1 VLALA
6 RYTLKGP
13 YQASAVVG
21 ILAIVAVFFPL
32 FSGSPL
38 LGAMVGML
46 LTYLSASLVGL
57 IILTQGIQ
65 SGIKAIIVAVLGI
78 TLVTTVVLEAPGLGI
93 SIALAQWLPIIV
105 LAQTFRATSSIA
117 LTLVAGVALGFVA
130 VVAQY
135 AFLPELEKDWVEI
148 IMQSVAQ
155 LPQQQEYDIAA
166 LTENVRLMV
175 HWLILAL
182 GASMYLLYASIVL
195 VARWLQARVASSD
208 GYRREFL
215 TLSFGKPASIVAM
228 LLVAL
233 SSWLDYDLLT
243 SLAILIL
250 AAFLFQGIAVV
261 HAKIAGSKIRPML
274 TGLFYALLLIFPQIM
289 AVTVLAGVIDNWLI
303 FRKNGN
309 IENSP
314 D

>member
-1 VLALA
+1 MLALA

-13 YQASAVVG
+13 YHASAVVG

-38 LGAMVGML
+38 LGSLAAML
-46 LTYLSASLVGL
+46 LTYMSASLVGL

-65 SGIKAIIVAVLGI
+65 SGIKAIVFAVLGI
-78 TLVTTVVLEAPGLGI
+78 TLVTTVVLETPGLGI

-105 LAQTFRATSSIA
+105 LAQTYRTTSSIA
-117 LTLVAGVALGFVA
+117 VTLVAGVVLGIVA
-130 VVAQY
+130 VIAQF
-135 AFLPELEKDWVEI
+135 AFLPELEKDWVKV
-148 IMQSVAQ
+148 IMQSVAE
-155 LPQQQEYDIAA
+155 LPQGQSYDVAE
-166 LTENVRLMV
+166 LTGNIQLMV

-215 TLSFGKPASIVAM
+215 ALSLGKPASIVAM
-228 LLVAL
+228 LLLAL

-243 SLAILIL
+243 SLAILVL

-261 HAKIAGSKIRPML
+261 HAKIANSKIRPMV

-289 AVTVLAGVIDNWLI
+289 AVTVLVGIIDNWII
-303 FRKNGN
+303 FRKRGK
-309 IENSP
+309 IENTP

>member
-1 VLALA
+1 
-6 RYTLKGP
+6 
-13 YQASAVVG
+13 
-21 ILAIVAVFFPL
+21 
-32 FSGSPL
+32 
-38 LGAMVGML
+38 
-46 LTYLSASLVGL
+46 
-57 IILTQGIQ
+57 
-65 SGIKAIIVAVLGI
+65 
-78 TLVTTVVLEAPGLGI
+78 
-93 SIALAQWLPIIV
+93 
-105 LAQTFRATSSIA
+105 
-117 LTLVAGVALGFVA
+117 
-130 VVAQY
+130 
-135 AFLPELEKDWVEI
+135 
-148 IMQSVAQ
+148 
-155 LPQQQEYDIAA
+155 
-166 LTENVRLMV
+166 
-175 HWLILAL
+175 HWLIQAL

-195 VARWLQARVASSD
+195 VARWLQARVANSD

-233 SSWLDYDLLT
+233 STWLDYDLLT

-261 HAKIAGSKIRPML
+261 HAKISGSKVRPML

>member
-1 VLALA
+1 MLALA

-13 YQASAVVG
+13 YHASAVVG

-38 LGAMVGML
+38 LGALIAML
-46 LTYLSASLVGL
+46 LTYMSASLVGL

-105 LAQTFRATSSIA
+105 LAQTYRTTSSIA
-117 LTLVAGVALGFVA
+117 VTLVAGVVLGIVA
-130 VVAQY
+130 IVAQF
-135 AFLPELEKDWVEI
+135 AFLPELETGWVKI
-148 IMQSVAQ
+148 IMQSVAE
-155 LPQQQEYDIAA
+155 LPQGQEYSATELA
-166 LTENVRLMV
+166 ENVRLMV

-195 VARWLQARVASSD
+195 VARWLQARVANSD

-215 TLSFGKPASIVAM
+215 ALSLGKPASILAM
-228 LLVAL
+228 LLLAL
-233 SSWLDYDLLT
+233 SSWLDFDLLT
-243 SLAILIL
+243 SLAILVL

-261 HAKIAGSKIRPML
+261 HAKIASSKIRPMV

-289 AVTVLAGVIDNWLI
+289 AITVLVGIIDNWII
-303 FRKNGN
+303 FRKRGK
-309 IENSP
+309 IENTP

>member
-1 VLALA
+1 MLALA

-13 YQASAVVG
+13 YHASAVVG
-21 ILAIVAVFFPL
+21 ILAIVGVFFPL

-38 LGAMVGML
+38 LGALIAML
-46 LTYLSASLVGL
+46 LTYMSASLVGL

-105 LAQTFRATSSIA
+105 LSQTYRTTSSIA
-117 LTLVAGVALGFVA
+117 VTLVAGVVLGIVA
-130 VVAQY
+130 IVTQF
-135 AFLPELEKDWVEI
+135 AFLPELETGWVKI
-148 IMQSVAQ
+148 IMQSVAE
-155 LPQQQEYDIAA
+155 LPQGQEYSVAE

-195 VARWLQARVASSD
+195 VARWLQARVANSD

-215 TLSFGKPASIVAM
+215 ALSLGKPASILAM
-228 LLVAL
+228 LMLAL

-243 SLAILIL
+243 SLAILVL

-261 HAKIAGSKIRPML
+261 HAKIASSKIRPMV

-289 AVTVLAGVIDNWLI
+289 AVTVLVGIIDNWII
-303 FRKNGN
+303 FRKSGK
-309 IENSP
+309 IENTL